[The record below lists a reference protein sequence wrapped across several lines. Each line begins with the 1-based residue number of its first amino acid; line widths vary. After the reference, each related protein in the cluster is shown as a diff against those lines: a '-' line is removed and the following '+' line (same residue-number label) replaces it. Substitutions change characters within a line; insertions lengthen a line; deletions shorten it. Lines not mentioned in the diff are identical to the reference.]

1 MAKRLRARH
10 LRFACDDRA
19 AGLLPPLARGT
30 TPVKAYDIAWA
41 FLEQAGIEVITNSD
55 LRPARSLG
63 RLMFLPPRFH
73 SEPNPIRKV
82 AWLRH
87 ELTHWAQVQLGGFA
101 LQGFRYLFQR
111 MRWGIEVQCDRER
124 MRTFCATGASE
135 SAIRREAN
143 RNAIKYRKAYGLTRI
158 DRMQLE
164 CESERVLLEAAGL
177 R

>member
-1 MAKRLRARH
+1 MPKRLRKRH

-19 AGLLPPLARGT
+19 AGLLPSLAQGT
-30 TPVKAYDIAWA
+30 SPEEAYDVAWA
-41 FLEQAGIEVITNSD
+41 FLEQVGIEVITNSD

-63 RLMFLPPRFH
+63 RLMFLPPRFYR
-73 SEPNPIRKV
+73 SSPIRKV

-87 ELTHWAQVQLGGFA
+87 ELTHWGQVQLGGFA

-124 MRTFCATGASE
+124 MRVFSATGATE
-135 SAIRREAN
+135 LGIRREAD
-143 RNAIKYRKAYGLTRI
+143 RNAIKYRMAYGLNRI
-158 DRMQLE
+158 DTAQLE
-164 CESERVLLEAAGL
+164 RESERILLEAAGL